1 MMKEDGYRRR
11 LVDDELTQLL
21 AGLPAVVLQG
31 AKGVGKT
38 VTATRRVKSVVRL
51 DREPERQAF
60 AARDGEDLATPGGIL
75 LDEWQRLPSV
85 WDTVRRS
92 VDEGAPPGAFIL
104 AGSAA
109 PPGTTIHSGA
119 GRIVGVRMRPMS
131 LAERGLSKP
140 SVGLGDLLSGDRAP
154 VHGGSSVT
162 LSGYVEE
169 LLASGFPGIRTLS
182 PRLRTRQ
189 LDGYLDAVVE
199 REFAEMGVVVRR
211 PATLRSWLTAYA
223 AATGTTTS
231 FTSILDAATAGLEN
245 RPAESTTLV
254 YRDVLARTYVL
265 DQLEPWLPT
274 NNHLNRLA
282 HAPKHYL
289 ADPALAA
296 RLLRLDSGMLL
307 QGGGDVPV
315 PKQGTILGNLFEHL
329 VVQSLLVYAQVH
341 GARVGHLR
349 VRDGRHEID
358 AVVDDGSGVV
368 AFEVKLAQ
376 DVDDRAVRHLLWLK
390 DQLGDRVRDL
400 VVVTTGRHAYR
411 RPDGVAVV
419 PAALLGP

>member
-1 MMKEDGYRRR
+1 MVNEDGYQLR
-11 LVDDELTQLL
+11 LVDDELTELL
-21 AGLPAVVLQG
+21 DGLPAVVVQG

-38 VTATRRVKSVVRL
+38 ATATRRVGSVVRL
-51 DREPERQAF
+51 DRGPERQAF
-60 AARDGEDLATPGGIL
+60 AARDGENLVTPGGVL

-140 SVGLGDLLSGDRAP
+140 SVGLGDLLSGDGTP
-154 VHGGSSVT
+154 VHGDSSVT
-162 LSGYVEE
+162 LSGYVDE
-169 LLASGFPGIRTLS
+169 LLASGFPGIRTLGPS
-182 PRLRTRQ
+182 LRTRQ
-189 LDGYLDAVVE
+189 LDGYLDAIVE

-274 NNHLNRLA
+274 NNHLNRLT

-296 RLLRLDSGMLL
+296 RLLRLDTRTLL
-307 QGGGDVPV
+307 QGGGDRPV
-315 PKQGTILGNLFEHL
+315 PKQGTLLGNLFEHL
-329 VVQSLLVYAQVH
+329 VVQSLLVYAQAH

-376 DVDDRAVRHLLWLK
+376 DVDDRDVRHLLWLK
-390 DQLGDRVRDL
+390 EQLGDRVRDL